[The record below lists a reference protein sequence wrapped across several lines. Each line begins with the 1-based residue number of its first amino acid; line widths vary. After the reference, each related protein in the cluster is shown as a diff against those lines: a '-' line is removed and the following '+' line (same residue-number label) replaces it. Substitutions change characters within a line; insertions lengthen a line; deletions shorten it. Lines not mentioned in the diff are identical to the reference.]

1 MELIEQVHRLTA
13 ELERVDDPRARRL
26 AEELA
31 ASVLE
36 LHREGF
42 ERVFDALDDGA
53 RARLAEDGVVGSLLL
68 IHGLHPEPIE
78 KRVEEALER
87 VRPYMESHGGDVEL
101 LGVEDGVARLRL
113 KGSCDGCGASSSTLE
128 LAVERALEETAPD
141 LVGMEVEGAVPAVSG
156 TPLPMAQPDR
166 APSTLADWTS
176 LDGLGDLAPG
186 ELCGVDVGGEQL
198 VVANVDGSLLAYRDA
213 CAECGSS
220 FRGSELSEGV
230 LPCPACGRRFFLPR
244 AGRSLDDEDF
254 QLEPVPMLGS
264 RVALPA

>member
-1 MELIEQVHRLTA
+1 MDSMEQVHRLAA
-13 ELERVDDPRARRL
+13 ELERVADPHARRV

-36 LHREGF
+36 LHRDGF
-42 ERVFDALDDGA
+42 ARVFEALDEES
-53 RARLAEDGVVGSLLL
+53 RTRLAADGVVGSLLL

-78 KRVEEALER
+78 DRVRAGLAQ

-113 KGSCDGCGASSSTLE
+113 VGSCDGCAASSSTLE
-128 LAVERALEETAPD
+128 LAVERALEEAAPD
-141 LVGMEVEGAVPAVSG
+141 LLGMEVEGAVAGVTG
-156 TPLPMAQPDR
+156 TALPMA
-166 APSTLADWTS
+166 APSNLADWTT

-186 ELCGVDVGGEQL
+186 ELCGVEVAGEHL
-198 VVANVDGSLLAYRDA
+198 VVANVDDSLLAYRDA

-244 AGRSLDDEDF
+244 AGRSLDDDQI
-254 QLEPVPMLGS
+254 QLAPVPMLGS

>member
-1 MELIEQVHRLTA
+1 MDPVEQVHRVAA
-13 ELERVDDPRARRL
+13 ELELVEDPEARRL

-42 ERVFDALDDGA
+42 ERVFAALDEGA
-53 RARLAEDGVVGSLLL
+53 RTRLAADGVVGSLLL

-78 KRVEEALER
+78 ERVRVGLAR

-101 LGVEDGVARLRL
+101 LGVEGGVARLRL
-113 KGSCDGCGASSSTLE
+113 KGSCDGCGASASTLE

-141 LVGMEVEGAVPAVSG
+141 LLGMEVEGAVPAVTG
-156 TPLPMAQPDR
+156 TALPMA
-166 APSTLADWTS
+166 APSSLADWTA
-176 LDGLGDLAPG
+176 LDGIGEIAPG
-186 ELCGVDVGGEQL
+186 ELCGVDVAGEQL
-198 VVANVDGSLLAYRDA
+198 VVANVDGALLAFRDA
-213 CAECGSS
+213 CAECASS

-230 LPCPACGRRFFLPR
+230 LPCPACGRRYFLPR
-244 AGRSLDDEDF
+244 AGRSLDDGRL

>member
-1 MELIEQVHRLTA
+1 MDPVEQVHRLTA
-13 ELERVDDPRARRL
+13 ELERVEDPHARHV

-42 ERVFDALDDGA
+42 ERVFGALDEEA
-53 RARLAEDGVVGSLLL
+53 RTRLAADAVVGSLLL
-68 IHGLHPEPIE
+68 IHGLHPVPIE
-78 KRVEEALER
+78 ERVRAGLAR

-101 LGVEDGVARLRL
+101 LCVEDGVARLRL
-113 KGSCDGCGASSSTLE
+113 MGSCDGCGASASTLE

-141 LVGMEVEGAVPAVSG
+141 LLGMEVQGAVPAVTG
-156 TPLPMAQPDR
+156 TALPMA
-166 APSTLADWTS
+166 APGSLADWTA
-176 LDGLGDLAPG
+176 LDGLADLAPG
-186 ELCGVDVGGEQL
+186 ELCGVEVGGEQL
-198 VVANVDGSLLAYRDA
+198 VVGNVDGSLLAFRDA

-244 AGRSLDDEDF
+244 AGRSLDDDPF